1 VDADQRFA
9 ELARELTTRPGV
21 EPPGRSRGFGATALK
36 VDGSIFAMLMCEH
49 LVLKLPAATVAA
61 LIDDGTGGPFGTGKR
76 RPMREW
82 VTVLDEE
89 AWWPLAQDALE
100 HVRARQS

>member
-9 ELARELTTRPGV
+9 ELVGDLITRPGV

-36 VDGSIFAMLMCEH
+36 VDGSIFAMLMGEH
-49 LVLKLPAATVAA
+49 LVVKLPAAAVAA

-82 VTVLDEE
+82 LTVLDEE

-100 HVRARQS
+100 HVHTKQS